1 MAYSNNTSL
10 YYPTPP
16 VSGEFGSYQFL
27 GQTLTTEEVNG
38 QAENTF
44 NQWDTIRGWPGPM
57 AGSPTSLRVTVSYGE
72 YYRNT
77 FVDWCLTCEF
87 PESVA
92 SVTSYENWGSG
103 YDLPSYPGTFS
114 PQLAAVSIPTAVI
127 EG

>member
-38 QAENTF
+38 QADSTF
-44 NQWDTIRGWPGPM
+44 NQWNTIRGWPGPM

-77 FVDWCLTCEF
+77 FVDWCVSF
-87 PESVA
+87 RSQ
-92 SVTSYENWGSG
+92 W
-103 YDLPSYPGTFS
+103 FRS
-114 PQLAAVSIPTAVI
+114 PHTKTGAAAMTYHHTRVPLARSW
-127 EG
+127 